1 VIVLGSQCWGSRRAA
16 RWSRNALVSC
26 CVVAAAADY
35 ADARLVDS
43 VWKMMLVYGI
53 VEGFVGELLFGLRR
67 QYAGKDRLCPC

>member
-1 VIVLGSQCWGSRRAA
+1 VIVLDSQCWSSRRAA
-16 RWSRNALVSC
+16 RWSRSALVSC
-26 CVVAAAADY
+26 CVVVAAEY